1 MNNKQRPEHA
11 ALRRKVL
18 NWMTKK
24 GKPQRP
30 RDVVEAFDVSP
41 LTIGGLINHA
51 WFDRVGKGLYQPST
65 AGVAALE
72 KEKA

>member
-1 MNNKQRPEHA
+1 MNNNQRPEYA

-18 NWMTKK
+18 RWMIKK

-30 RDVVEAFDVSP
+30 RDVVEAFALSP

-51 WFDRVGKGLYQPST
+51 WFDRVGKGLYQPSA